1 VSVDIREE
9 ALTLTALEG
18 HAAIPIA
25 FVVDRI
31 LTVTLID
38 DGLGGMLLTETV
50 VDDPYVKDYD
60 VTDEPAS
67 WPDRFDTSN
76 WGLVCAR
83 QDGARA
89 GGAVIA
95 FDTPGLGMARARNN
109 AAVLWDI
116 RVSPGERHAG
126 IGSALFLAAGN
137 WARARGCEWLAIETQ
152 NVNAAACHFY
162 QKMGCTLGAIDRF
175 AYPGLPGGAVA
186 VVEGAGR
193 GLLGPGPA
201 KFASFQRRLL
211 LLSVFGDGGRLA
223 SITEAEAR

>member
-116 RVSPGERHAG
+116 RVSPGERRAG
-126 IGSALFLAAGN
+126 IGSALFRAAGN
-137 WARARGCEWLAIETQ
+137 WARAHGCEWLAMETQ
-152 NVNAAACHFY
+152 NVNVAACHFY

-175 AYPGLPGGAVA
+175 AYPGLPGEVQ
-186 VVEGAGR
+186 
-193 GLLGPGPA
+193 LLWWKA
-201 KFASFQRRLL
+201 
-211 LLSVFGDGGRLA
+211 LA
-223 SITEAEAR
+223 EDY

>member
-9 ALTLTALEG
+9 ALTLTTLEG

-67 WPDRFDTSN
+67 WPGRFDISN

-83 QDGARA
+83 RDGARA
-89 GGAVIA
+89 GGAAIA
-95 FDTPGLGMARARNN
+95 FDTPGLGMAGARNN

-116 RVSPGERHAG
+116 RVSPGERCAG
-126 IGSALFLAAGN
+126 IGSALFRAAGN
-137 WARARGCEWLAIETQ
+137 WARARGCEWLAMETQ
-152 NVNAAACHFY
+152 NVNVAACHFY

-175 AYPGLPGGAVA
+175 AYPGLPGEVQLLWWKAL
-186 VVEGAGR
+186 AG
-193 GLLGPGPA
+193 
-201 KFASFQRRLL
+201 
-211 LLSVFGDGGRLA
+211 DY
-223 SITEAEAR
+223 

>member
-1 VSVDIREE
+1 MSVDIREE

-67 WPDRFDTSN
+67 WPGRFDTSN

-83 QDGARA
+83 RDGARA
-89 GGAVIA
+89 GGAAIA
-95 FDTPGLGMARARNN
+95 FDTRALAWRALGTMPRCSGISAFRPVSAARASGR
-109 AAVLWDI
+109 
-116 RVSPGERHAG
+116 RSSGPPGTGPAP
-126 IGSALFLAAGN
+126 
-137 WARARGCEWLAIETQ
+137 
-152 NVNAAACHFY
+152 AAANGSRSKPRTSTRRPATSR
-162 QKMGCTLGAIDRF
+162 KMGCTLGAIDRF
-175 AYPGLPGGAVA
+175 AYPGLPGEVQLLWWKAL
-186 VVEGAGR
+186 AG
-193 GLLGPGPA
+193 
-201 KFASFQRRLL
+201 
-211 LLSVFGDGGRLA
+211 DY
-223 SITEAEAR
+223 